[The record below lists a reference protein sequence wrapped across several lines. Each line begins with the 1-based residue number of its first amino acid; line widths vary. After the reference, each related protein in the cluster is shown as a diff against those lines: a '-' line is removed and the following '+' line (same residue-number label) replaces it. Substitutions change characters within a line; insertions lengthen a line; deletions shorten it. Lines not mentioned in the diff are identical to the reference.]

1 MNKNNW
7 KDEILDFYQKIG
19 FTQISNIFLINI
31 GKLGITG
38 NEYLIISVIKMFA
51 FQKDE
56 AFPSLAKLINITSLS
71 KHTIIDTLKSLEKK
85 GFLKIIKNLN
95 SNNLYKSNTYSLRPL
110 LEIIEKITINSINK
124 EDTGVVQNLHYGS
137 AEIAPGVVQ
146 NLHPNKKNNNKNKII
161 TYTQDAS
168 TKPAL
173 KNVCE
178 ENNKSNSHTPSLK
191 VLELFK
197 NEDENVLFKIGK
209 QHKDAAI
216 AGKYLDYQ
224 VKKGKIVVKNPCGLL
239 IKTLKDGLYSDVDEI
254 ILEEKQ
260 KIANENQKII
270 AEIKKREKEEEAE
283 KLVNEYIAKMPEDE
297 KNNRIKKIIIE
308 NNYKD
313 DDLGNIFVMLKL
325 KAEVSNML
333 ENGDSK
339 DP

>member
-124 EDTGVVQNLHYGS
+124 EDT
-137 AEIAPGVVQ
+137 GVVQ

-297 KNNRIKKIIIE
+297 KNNRIKKIII
-308 NNYKD
+308 KMT
-313 DDLGNIFVMLKL
+313 I
-325 KAEVSNML
+325 
-333 ENGDSK
+333 
-339 DP
+339 